1 MLTST
6 VLRTNTVSFGYDT
19 KEVLHDISVCIHRGS
34 LTGIIGPN
42 GSGKTSLLRL
52 LSGVY
57 PPTTGQVTLEGQDL
71 ANYSRKTLA
80 RRLAAIQQQT
90 ETTFDY
96 TVLEIVLM
104 GRYPHLENFG
114 IEGPL
119 DLELATQALAA
130 TGTSDLASRAFSTLS
145 GGEKQRVV
153 IAGALAQLSSTN
165 PTVIE
170 SNILLLDE
178 PTTSLDLN
186 YQLEIGSL
194 LQNLNET
201 GITMVVSTHDLNLA
215 ASVCR
220 DLIVLRDGKVVACGK
235 TEDVLTEETVR
246 HLYGVN
252 VHIAHNS
259 AAGHLLVVP
268 MRQHRREPYD

>member
-1 MLTST
+1 ML
-6 VLRTNTVSFGYDT
+6 RANAISFGYDT
-19 KEVLHDISVCIHRGS
+19 KEVLHQVSVCLLRGS

-42 GSGKTSLLRL
+42 GSGKTTLLRL

-57 PPTTGQVTLEGQDL
+57 PPTTGRVTLEGQDL
-71 ANYSRKTLA
+71 ASYSRKILA
-80 RRLAAIQQQT
+80 RRLATVQQQT
-90 ETTFDY
+90 ETSFDY

-104 GRYPHLENFG
+104 GRYPHLRNFE

-130 TGTSDLASRAFSTLS
+130 TGTSDLASRTFSTLS
-145 GGEKQRVV
+145 GGEKQRVL
-153 IAGALAQLSSTN
+153 IAGALAQLSSTD
-165 PTVIE
+165 PSVIE

-194 LQNLNET
+194 LQNLNGA
-201 GITMVVSTHDLNLA
+201 GITTVVSTHDLNLA

-220 DLIVLRDGKVVACGK
+220 DLIVLRDGKVIAFGK
-235 TEDVLTEETVR
+235 TGDVLTEETVR
-246 HLYGVN
+246 LLYGVN
-252 VHIAHNS
+252 VQVTHNS

-268 MRQHRREPYD
+268 IR

>member
-1 MLTST
+1 ML
-6 VLRTNTVSFGYDT
+6 RANAISFGYDT
-19 KEVLHDISVCIHRGS
+19 REVLHQVSVCIHRGS

-42 GSGKTSLLRL
+42 GSGKTTLLRL

-57 PPTTGQVTLEGQDL
+57 PPATGQVTLEDQDL
-71 ANYSRKTLA
+71 ASYSRKILA
-80 RRLAAIQQQT
+80 RRLTTVQQQT
-90 ETTFDY
+90 ETVFEY

-104 GRYPHLENFG
+104 GRYPHLRSFE

-130 TGTSDLASRAFSTLS
+130 TGTSELASRAFSTLS

-153 IAGALAQLSSTN
+153 IASALAQLSSTD

-194 LQNLNET
+194 LQKLNGA
-201 GITMVVSTHDLNLA
+201 GITTVVSTHDLNLA

-220 DLIVLRDGKVVACGK
+220 DLIVLRDGEVIACGK
-235 TEDVLTEETVR
+235 TGDILTEETVR
-246 HLYGVN
+246 LLYGVS
-252 VHIAHNS
+252 VQVTHNS
-259 AAGHLLVVP
+259 AAGHLVVIP
-268 MRQHRREPYD
+268 IR

>member
-1 MLTST
+1 M
-6 VLRTNTVSFGYDT
+6 LRTNAVSFGYDR
-19 KEVLHDISVCIHRGS
+19 KEVLHEISVCIHPGS

-71 ANYSRKTLA
+71 ANYSRKILA
-80 RRLAAIQQQT
+80 RRLAAVQQQT
-90 ETTFDY
+90 ETAFDY
-96 TVLEIVLM
+96 TVLQIVLM

-114 IEGPL
+114 VEGPL

-130 TGTSDLASRAFSTLS
+130 TGTFDLASRAFSTLS

-153 IAGALAQLSSTN
+153 IAGALAQLSSTD
-165 PTVIE
+165 PTAIK

-194 LQNLNET
+194 LQNLNGT

-220 DLIVLRDGKVVACGK
+220 DLIVLRDGKVIACGK
-235 TEDVLTEETVR
+235 TGDVLTEETVR

-252 VHIAHNS
+252 VHITHNS

-268 MRQHRREPYD
+268 RRRYRRDPYD

>member
-1 MLTST
+1 ML
-6 VLRTNTVSFGYDT
+6 RANTISFGYDT
-19 KEVLHDISVCIHRGS
+19 KEVLHQVSVCLLRGS

-42 GSGKTSLLRL
+42 GSGKTTLLRL

-57 PPTTGQVTLEGQDL
+57 PPTTGRVTLEGQDL
-71 ANYSRKTLA
+71 ASYSRKILA
-80 RRLAAIQQQT
+80 RRLATVQQQT
-90 ETTFDY
+90 ETSFDY

-104 GRYPHLENFG
+104 GRYPHLRNFE

-130 TGTSDLASRAFSTLS
+130 TGTSDLASRTFSTLS

-153 IAGALAQLSSTN
+153 IASALAQLSSTD

-194 LQNLNET
+194 LQNLNGA
-201 GITMVVSTHDLNLA
+201 GITTVVSTHDLNLA

-220 DLIVLRDGKVVACGK
+220 DLIVLRDGKVIAFGK
-235 TEDVLTEETVR
+235 TGDVLTEETVR
-246 HLYGVN
+246 LLYGVN
-252 VHIAHNS
+252 VQITHNS

-268 MRQHRREPYD
+268 IR

>member
-1 MLTST
+1 ML
-6 VLRTNTVSFGYDT
+6 RANAISFGYDT
-19 KEVLHDISVCIHRGS
+19 REVLHQVSVCIHRGS

-42 GSGKTSLLRL
+42 GSGKTTLLRL

-57 PPTTGQVTLEGQDL
+57 PPATGQVTLEDQDL
-71 ANYSRKTLA
+71 ASYSRKILA
-80 RRLAAIQQQT
+80 RRLTTVQQQT
-90 ETTFDY
+90 ETVFEY

-104 GRYPHLENFG
+104 GRYPHLRSFE

-130 TGTSDLASRAFSTLS
+130 TGTSELASRAFSTLS

-153 IAGALAQLSSTN
+153 IASALAQLSSTD

-194 LQNLNET
+194 LQKLNGA
-201 GITMVVSTHDLNLA
+201 GITTVVS

-220 DLIVLRDGKVVACGK
+220 DLIVLRDGEVIACGK
-235 TEDVLTEETVR
+235 TGDILTEETVR
-246 HLYGVN
+246 LLYGVS
-252 VHIAHNS
+252 VQVTHNS
-259 AAGHLLVVP
+259 AAGHLVVIP
-268 MRQHRREPYD
+268 IR

>member
-1 MLTST
+1 
-6 VLRTNTVSFGYDT
+6 
-19 KEVLHDISVCIHRGS
+19 
-34 LTGIIGPN
+34 
-42 GSGKTSLLRL
+42 
-52 LSGVY
+52 
-57 PPTTGQVTLEGQDL
+57 
-71 ANYSRKTLA
+71 
-80 RRLAAIQQQT
+80 
-90 ETTFDY
+90 
-96 TVLEIVLM
+96 M

>member
-1 MLTST
+1 ML
-6 VLRTNTVSFGYDT
+6 RANAVSFGYDT
-19 KEVLHDISVCIHRGS
+19 KEVLHQVSVCLLRGS

-42 GSGKTSLLRL
+42 GSGKTTLLRL

-71 ANYSRKTLA
+71 ASYSRKILA
-80 RRLAAIQQQT
+80 RRLATVQQQT
-90 ETTFDY
+90 ETSFDY

-104 GRYPHLENFG
+104 GRYPHLRNFE

-130 TGTSDLASRAFSTLS
+130 TGTSDLASRTFSTLS

-153 IAGALAQLSSTN
+153 IASALAQLSSTD
-165 PTVIE
+165 PIVIE

-194 LQNLNET
+194 LQNLNDA
-201 GITMVVSTHDLNLA
+201 GITTVVSTHDLNLA

-220 DLIVLRDGKVVACGK
+220 DLIVLRDGKVIACGK
-235 TEDVLTEETVR
+235 TDDILTEETVR
-246 HLYGVN
+246 LLYGVN
-252 VHIAHNS
+252 VQITHNS

-268 MRQHRREPYD
+268 IR

>member
-1 MLTST
+1 ML
-6 VLRTNTVSFGYDT
+6 RANAISFGYDT
-19 KEVLHDISVCIHRGS
+19 KEVLHQVSVCLLRGS

-42 GSGKTSLLRL
+42 GSGKTTLLRL

-71 ANYSRKTLA
+71 ASYSRKILA
-80 RRLAAIQQQT
+80 RRLATVQQQT
-90 ETTFDY
+90 ETSFDY

-104 GRYPHLENFG
+104 GRYPHLRNFE

-119 DLELATQALAA
+119 DLELATQALTA
-130 TGTSDLASRAFSTLS
+130 TGTSDLASRTFSTLS

-153 IAGALAQLSSTN
+153 IASALAQLSSTD

-194 LQNLNET
+194 LQNLNGA
-201 GITMVVSTHDLNLA
+201 GITTVVSTHDLNLA

-220 DLIVLRDGKVVACGK
+220 DLIVLRDGKVIAFGK
-235 TEDVLTEETVR
+235 TGDVLTEETVR
-246 HLYGVN
+246 LLYGVN
-252 VHIAHNS
+252 VQVTHNS

-268 MRQHRREPYD
+268 IR